1 MELMLFIQWA
11 FWAFTA
17 GVFAGGL
24 LLGFGFLLGKLHSK
38 STDKQVKDEP
48 FDPTE
53 EVMDDKFFEEQWKS
67 EDDTEVTAGGEF
79 PSDEILEELDR
90 LHRHSEF

>member
-1 MELMLFIQWA
+1 MFIQWA

-38 STDKQVKDEP
+38 SSTKQVKDEP

-53 EVMDDKFFEEQWKS
+53 VVMDDKFFDEQWQS
-67 EDDTEVTAGGEF
+67 DDETELTIDGEF
-79 PSDEILEELDR
+79 PSDEILQELDR

>member
-1 MELMLFIQWA
+1 MELVIVQWL

-24 LLGFGFLLGKLHSK
+24 LLGFGFLLGKLHSVK
-38 STDKQVKDEP
+38 TTKQVKDEP
-48 FDPTE
+48 FDPTQ
-53 EVMDDKFFEEQWKS
+53 EVMDDKFFDEQWDS
-67 EDDTEVTAGGEF
+67 DTETEPVVDGGEF
-79 PSDEILEELDR
+79 PSDEILKELDK

>member
-1 MELMLFIQWA
+1 MELMFIQWA

-24 LLGFGFLLGKLHSK
+24 LLGFGFLLGKLHSN

-53 EVMDDKFFEEQWKS
+53 EVMDDKFFDDQWKS
-67 EDDTEVTAGGEF
+67 DDETEITVDGEF
-79 PSDEILEELDR
+79 PSDDVLAELDR

>member
-1 MELMLFIQWA
+1 MELIFMQWM

-38 STDKQVKDEP
+38 SSDKQVKDEP

-53 EVMDDKFFEEQWKS
+53 EVMDDQFFDDQWES
-67 EDDTEVTAGGEF
+67 DDKTEVTVDGEF
-79 PSDEILEELDR
+79 PSDEVLAELDR